1 MIELF
6 INAPMELQ
14 VLILF
19 GLVMVVRELFKD
31 DSRYNK

>member
-6 INAPMELQ
+6 LDSPIELQ

-19 GLVMVVRELFKD
+19 GLIMVVRELFK
-31 DSRYNK
+31 

>member
-6 INAPMELQ
+6 LDSPIELQ

-19 GLVMVVRELFKD
+19 GLVMVVRELV
-31 DSRYNK
+31 RWQ

>member
-6 INAPMELQ
+6 LDSPIELQ

-19 GLVMVVRELFKD
+19 GLVMVVRELV
-31 DSRYNK
+31 R